1 MLHPDIECSRWDWFG
16 TAIAVRIAVRHPL
29 WIAEVFVSV
38 EYLKLPMSITTE
50 AQNFAPTVRKKFL
63 GSAAMR
69 PGPG

>member
-1 MLHPDIECSRWDWFG
+1 MGLVWDG
-16 TAIAVRIAVRHPL
+16 NCGEDRSQAPL